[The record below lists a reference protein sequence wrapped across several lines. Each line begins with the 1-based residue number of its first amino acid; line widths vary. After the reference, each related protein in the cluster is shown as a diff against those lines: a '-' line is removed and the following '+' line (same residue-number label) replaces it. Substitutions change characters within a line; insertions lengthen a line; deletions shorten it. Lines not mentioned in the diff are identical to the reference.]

1 MIALASLF
9 IVMKLA
15 GAAYLGWMGWRMI
28 RSAGRATAD
37 LAKVVG
43 KSKVAAFRNSA
54 LVILLNPKSIG
65 FFMAFVP
72 QLIYPETPFTQQFTL
87 MIANFIGLGGMNALA
102 YALLA
107 ATLRSKVAR
116 PDRMAWLQRG
126 SGSVLIGLALFTT
139 TLLRA

>member
-1 MIALASLF
+1 MRS
-9 IVMKLA
+9 
-15 GAAYLGWMGWRMI
+15 RMI

-87 MIANFIGLGGMNALA
+87 MIANFIGLGGMNALG

>member
-1 MIALASLF
+1 MRS
-9 IVMKLA
+9 
-15 GAAYLGWMGWRMI
+15 RMI

-87 MIANFIGLGGMNALA
+87 MIATFIGLGGMNALA